1 MTNISIS
8 LDEEMIQLL
17 EEVLQKDKTKRSR
30 SAIISESLQNYILT
44 HFPSLL
50 RKRKSDLGPSIVS
63 QLKSRK
69 KAMKGPSFRFRRNFN
84 SNLEPWTEI
93 E

>member
-1 MTNISIS
+1 MKNISIS
-8 LDEEMIQLL
+8 LDEEMVRLL
-17 EEVLQKDKTKRSR
+17 EEVLHKDKTKRSR
-30 SAIISESLQNYILT
+30 SAIISESLYEYISI

-50 RKRKSDLGPSIVS
+50 KHEKSDLGPSIIN

-69 KAMKGPSFRFRRNFN
+69 KAMKGPSFRFMRKI
-84 SNLEPWTEI
+84 SSTMEPWTEI